1 MILEIRDNC
10 EHPYMLTFI
19 SFLNYKEWLMLSLKT
34 YLGVMKLIQN
44 FLNKNWYYVKARL
57 YEQYEIY
64 S

>member
-1 MILEIRDNC
+1 MGDVLNVRLLIILHFIMILEIRDNC

-44 FLNKNWYYVKARL
+44 FLNKN
-57 YEQYEIY
+57 
-64 S
+64 